1 MRHGESE
8 RCVGRC
14 RALGLVA
21 AMAPCVVLGACTTV
35 TGTAKVGED
44 APAAS
49 ARQHPTLE
57 GIPIPSGFT
66 LVADETHASNSGR
79 LRYAD
84 CDFVGKADPASVFT
98 FYKEYMP
105 SAGFTLRQWRFD
117 RGEYIMDFD
126 STNEQSTVRIKRSKF
141 KTDLRID
148 VRPTP
153 KGSAERDTDT
163 PVRRPKP

>member
-21 AMAPCVVLGACTTV
+21 AMAPCVVLGACASTTTTNV
-35 TGTAKVGED
+35 GETGTS
-44 APAAS
+44 AS

-57 GIPIPSGFT
+57 NIPIPSGFT
-66 LVADETHASNSGR
+66 LVADRSHASNSGR
-79 LRYAD
+79 LRYAN
-84 CDFVGKADPASVFT
+84 CEFVGKTDPANVFS
-98 FYKEYMP
+98 FYREYMP
-105 SAGFTLRQWRFD
+105 SAGFTLRQWRYD
-117 RGEYIMDFD
+117 RGEYVLDFD
-126 STNEQSTVRIKRSKF
+126 STDEQSTVRIKRQKF

-153 KGSAERDTDT
+153 KGSAERDTQT
-163 PVRRPKP
+163 PIRRPKP